1 MADTAFQTQYRQEF
15 IAAFEQKQ
23 SLLRDSCTT
32 EAVIKGNTAVF
43 LVAGSGGATAVTR
56 GVDGLI
62 PARADDNDQYSC
74 VLREWHD
81 LVRKT
86 GFNIFASQGNQR
98 AIMQETTVGV
108 INRKVDSQILDE
120 LDASSTVTVG
130 AASAVP
136 NVSLF
141 QNARVKL
148 SNASVPWDSQI
159 TFVCGASF
167 LAYME
172 QAPEFANMQYVD
184 MKPYAGTDQNPSWR
198 DRPMAYRWRNV
209 LILEHPNIP
218 GKATASEKAFLFHK
232 SAIGHAANTAGLQS
246 EVGRE
251 GEQDYSWARASM
263 DMGAK
268 MLQTAGSVEF
278 TYDGSTYG

>member
-62 PARADDNDQYSC
+62 PARADDSDQYSAT
-74 VLREWHD
+74 LREWHD

-86 GFNIFASQGNQR
+86 SFNIFASQGNQR
-98 AIMQETTVGV
+98 AIMQESTVGV
-108 INRKVDSQILDE
+108 INRKIDDDILTE
-120 LDASSTVTVG
+120 LNSFSTVTVG

-136 NVSLF
+136 NVSLW
-141 QNARVKL
+141 QNGRVKL
-148 SNASVPWDSQI
+148 SNGSVPWDSNI

-167 LAYME
+167 LAFME

-184 MKPYAGTDQNPSWR
+184 MKPYAGTEQNPSWR
-198 DRPMAYRWRNV
+198 DRPQAYRWRNV

-232 SAIGHAANTAGLQS
+232 SAIGHAADTAGLES
-246 EVGRE
+246 EVGYN
-251 GEQDYSWARASM
+251 GEQAYSWARASM
-263 DMGAK
+263 NMGAK
-268 MLQTAGSVEF
+268 GLQTAGSVEF
-278 TYDGSTYG
+278 TYDGTTYG